1 MKRILFIRFWLIIFS
16 GVIIS
21 QGVGQDTFF
30 TQYFSSPLLINPA
43 LTGISTGIRAR
54 FNYRNQWPAM
64 PKSYQAYYFSAD
76 VGDRA
81 LPGSGGLGLIFN
93 ADNEGTGFIHN
104 LEVGATISV
113 RIRINNFLLTQIG
126 IKASYRQKSVN
137 WDDFVFTDDLS
148 AKYGF
153 MNTTKFSDPAI
164 NSRSV
169 ADFGVGGLLQYI
181 SDDGSSSGTMGFAVD
196 HLFQPDMSFLSTG
209 EALLYRRWVIHAD
222 GVFSF
227 GGSSRASINGSG
239 DATMINPGIVFQ
251 RQWNVNSFEVGL
263 NGMKYNIYL
272 GTWFKTSLTSPS
284 SNSLAVLAGYRLV
297 TDIVNVRF
305 IYSYD
310 IPISGAYVASGGAHE
325 VSLVFDFDKV
335 SIFGGGGSGFGRSGS
350 KRNKEPKECPSF
362 Y

>member
-1 MKRILFIRFWLIIFS
+1 MKRSLLIRIWVILLFGFI
-16 GVIIS
+16 GS
-21 QGVGQDTFF
+21 QGVTQDTFF

-43 LTGISTGIRAR
+43 LTGINTGIRAR
-54 FNYRNQWPAM
+54 FNYRNQWPVM

-93 ADNEGTGFIHN
+93 SDNEGTGFIHN

-113 RIRINNFLLTQIG
+113 RIRINDFLITQIG

-137 WDDFVFTDDLS
+137 WDDFVFTDDLN
-148 AKYGF
+148 AKYGYT
-153 MNTTKFSDPAI
+153 NSTKFSDPAI
-164 NSRSV
+164 NSKSA

-181 SDDGSSSGTMGFAVD
+181 SDDGAASGNLGFAVD
-196 HLFQPDMSFLSTG
+196 HLFQPDMSFFTTG
-209 EALLYRRWVIHAD
+209 ESPLYRRWVIHAD
-222 GVFSF
+222 GIFSF
-227 GGSSRASINGSG
+227 GGGSRSSNYGAG

-251 RQWNVNSFEVGL
+251 RQWNVSSLEVGL
-263 NGMKYNIYL
+263 NGIKYNIYL

-325 VSLVFDFDKV
+325 VGLVFDFDKV
-335 SIFGGGGSGFGRSGS
+335 SIFGRGSSGFGRSGS